1 MSGRK
6 TAMKIW
12 MLVSSDEY
20 ELPLAVADTARE
32 LAEICGVRE
41 NNIISSISHFK
52 AKNHKRCKWVCVHVS
67 DEEF

>member
-1 MSGRK
+1 
-6 TAMKIW
+6 MKIW
-12 MLVSSDEY
+12 MLVTSDEY
-20 ELPLAVADTARE
+20 ELPLAVADTASE

-67 DEEF
+67 DEEL